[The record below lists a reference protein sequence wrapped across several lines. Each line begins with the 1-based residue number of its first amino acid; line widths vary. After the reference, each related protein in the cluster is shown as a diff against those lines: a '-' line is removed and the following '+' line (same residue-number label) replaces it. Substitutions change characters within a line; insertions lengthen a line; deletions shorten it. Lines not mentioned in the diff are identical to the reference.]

1 MDHGPFSRAKAMI
14 DAERNDWK
22 YEWRQRSDM
31 SIDKR
36 RVMGGQRENRE
47 SKLPVCSF
55 GHE

>member
-1 MDHGPFSRAKAMI
+1 MI